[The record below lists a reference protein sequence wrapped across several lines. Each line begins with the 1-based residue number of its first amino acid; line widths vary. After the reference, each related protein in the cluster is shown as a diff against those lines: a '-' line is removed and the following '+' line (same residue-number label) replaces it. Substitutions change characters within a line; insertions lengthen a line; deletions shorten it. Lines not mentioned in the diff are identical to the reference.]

1 MKQQEALVGIAD
13 RITGTEPLQPETL
26 GFSLLEYG
34 EAAFEL
40 VLDNL
45 VGEFPFL
52 WNDREYFEG
61 GESEQ
66 FDRLFCWLV
75 REIFDCPCGL
85 IRPEADLAK
94 LLAVAAALDC
104 DDQLWGEI
112 YRINPVLPEQ
122 VIAALAS
129 LIKESHVDSEQ
140 VINRHYCSDSH
151 VREIK
156 EDIANKDWRSVEW
169 IVDQFWMDYRS
180 PIKLQAAAALHRYN
194 VPLLQ
199 SLIEGEKDFFEV
211 ASYTHHAPIEKIMPL
226 AVASQNWTF
235 KFWAFHRSVTHASRN
250 IPSSPNEWEL
260 LLREASKSPTE
271 WSRWLSVINEYPSRY
286 PQIQEALGSA
296 LAHAEGWALDIYVSS
311 MSMITPDMIRK
322 PVASALSVFRQ
333 RAALKERKWLWQAS
347 FNKWKDWDFDA
358 KDKSK
363 HLFSI
368 SSSCLDYAVIGYF
381 VECLDARQRHELIE
395 QLRSRAVLLDQ
406 SWHPSTSSAMTERFK
421 LASTYQ
427 PLAQAELACA
437 SQVDWHIGDSFS
449 TPPWEDGSLYRSLRY
464 DTDFDKPT
472 FLTI

>member
-1 MKQQEALVGIAD
+1 MKQQEALVGVAD
-13 RITGTEPLQPETL
+13 RITGAEPLQPESL

-40 VLDNL
+40 VLSNL
-45 VGEFPFL
+45 VDEFPFL
-52 WNDREYFEG
+52 WNGREYFVGCEP
-61 GESEQ
+61 EQ

-75 REIFDCPCGL
+75 RKIFDFPCGL
-85 IRPEADLAK
+85 MRPEADLAK

-104 DDQLWGEI
+104 DDQLWDEI
-112 YRINPVLPEQ
+112 HRINPILPEW
-122 VIAALAS
+122 VVAALAG

-140 VINRHYCSDSH
+140 VINRHYCSDSYA
-151 VREIK
+151 REIK
-156 EDIANKDWRSVEW
+156 EDIANKDWKSVEW

-211 ASYTHHAPIEKIMPL
+211 ASYTRHAPIEKIMPL

-235 KFWAFHRSVTHASRN
+235 KFWAFHRT
-250 IPSSPNEWEL
+250 ITSPNRNLKSYPSEWEL
-260 LLREASKSPTE
+260 LLQEASKNPAE
-271 WSRWLSVINEYPSRY
+271 WPRWLSVINEYPSRY

-296 LAHAEGWALDIYVSS
+296 LAQAEGWALDMYVSS
-311 MSMITPDMIRK
+311 ISLITPDMARK

-333 RAALKERKWLWQAS
+333 RAPLKERKRLWQAS
-347 FNKWKDWDFDA
+347 FDRWKDWGFDA

-368 SSSCLDYAVIGYF
+368 SSSSLDYAVIGYF
-381 VECLDARQRHELIE
+381 VECLDAKQRHELIE
-395 QLRSRAVLLDQ
+395 QLRNRAILLEQ

-437 SQVDWHIGDSFS
+437 SQNDWHIGDSFS